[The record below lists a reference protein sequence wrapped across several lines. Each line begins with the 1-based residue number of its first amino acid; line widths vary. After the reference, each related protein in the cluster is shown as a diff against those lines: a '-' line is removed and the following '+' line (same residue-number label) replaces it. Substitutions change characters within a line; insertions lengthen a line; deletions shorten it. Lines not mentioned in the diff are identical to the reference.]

1 MTLNDFLELD
11 KNFNEASFLTKV
23 DNVFIKLFTA
33 IMLNN
38 LEEVRHFISDD
49 IYNYYK
55 NINMNFIEKNQR
67 QMYEELN
74 VKSSRIN
81 FIDKDDSKYIIYVDL
96 DARYMDYILDLD
108 TGNCILGD
116 NTRRVEE
123 HYQLKFIKNINV
135 LKQDIIRKCS
145 NCGGVI
151 DVNDSGRCRYCRSI
165 YDLERYDWILESIE
179 KRLN

>member
-1 MTLNDFLELD
+1 
-11 KNFNEASFLTKV
+11 
-23 DNVFIKLFTA
+23 
-33 IMLNN
+33 
-38 LEEVRHFISDD
+38 
-49 IYNYYK
+49 
-55 NINMNFIEKNQR
+55 
-67 QMYEELN
+67 MYEELN

>member
-55 NINMNFIEKNQR
+55 NINMNFI
-67 QMYEELN
+67 
-74 VKSSRIN
+74 
-81 FIDKDDSKYIIYVDL
+81 
-96 DARYMDYILDLD
+96 
-108 TGNCILGD
+108 
-116 NTRRVEE
+116 
-123 HYQLKFIKNINV
+123 
-135 LKQDIIRKCS
+135 
-145 NCGGVI
+145 
-151 DVNDSGRCRYCRSI
+151 
-165 YDLERYDWILESIE
+165 
-179 KRLN
+179 